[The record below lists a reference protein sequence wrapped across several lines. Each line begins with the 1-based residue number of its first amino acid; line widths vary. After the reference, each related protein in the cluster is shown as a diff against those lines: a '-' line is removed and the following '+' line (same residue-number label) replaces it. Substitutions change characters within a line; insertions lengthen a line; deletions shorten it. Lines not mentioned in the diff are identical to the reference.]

1 MDELLPRL
9 CREEPMVFFDY
20 ICNIKEYMNLL
31 IMVQEGKWKRSIRNF
46 QIIRNLHKIYRLIE
60 SIGIDHAANFL
71 GETVDVEDPNNME
84 IAQKHICL
92 VIQNIMGAA
101 SSVANY
107 VHGMED
113 EKKPQVIDLSYDST
127 MSQYSS
133 KQDKQETQE
142 KLDSFT
148 VDSFCEDMMKKSDL
162 FLKEL
167 RTIKDSDSLKNKTQT
182 RRRRKH
188 LHKQQQTRKHDIDH
202 HLDDAFSRIQLI

>member
-101 SSVANY
+101 NSVADF
-107 VHGMED
+107 MATD
-113 EKKPQVIDLSYDST
+113 AAAATTKVIDLSYDSSLSPARIQST
-127 MSQYSS
+127 
-133 KQDKQETQE
+133 KHKQETKEKIDSFNIDSFQSDLIQQSDFFLNE
-142 KLDSFT
+142 LRSIKKLDSEARKKK
-148 VDSFCEDMMKKSDL
+148 SMKKKGRNHRSQNNDPAL
-162 FLKEL
+162 
-167 RTIKDSDSLKNKTQT
+167 S
-182 RRRRKH
+182 
-188 LHKQQQTRKHDIDH
+188 
-202 HLDDAFSRIQLI
+202 IQLI